1 MADSRHP
8 RKFSEDFRRQIVALY
23 DGGKPVKEIS
33 AEYDLAHS
41 VVHRW
46 IQAIHEHGSTRAAD
60 QRTPEEKELIALR
73 KENKQLKMEVDILKQ
88 AALIFAQK

>member
-8 RKFSEDFRRQIVALY
+8 RKFSEDFKRQIVALY

-41 VVHRW
+41 VIHR
-46 IQAIHEHGSTRAAD
+46 
-60 QRTPEEKELIALR
+60 
-73 KENKQLKMEVDILKQ
+73 
-88 AALIFAQK
+88 